1 MNEIT
6 ALTSEVGLTTVEIA
20 ELTGKEHRNVKRDAE
35 TMLTELYKKTDLLRF
50 EHIYLDSYGREQ
62 PCYQLPKNEVLILC
76 SGYSIPLRAAIV
88 RRLDEL
94 EKQNKLVVPN
104 FTNPAEAARAWAL
117 EYEEKQ
123 KALAM
128 VERKNIALEEIIET
142 RSWIQNKKVATAMAT
157 ASAKARENE
166 KLKEQIGDSKT
177 YKQVKAISWL
187 SYFFDLKNAGV
198 YIALG
203 NQLKKMSDAMRY
215 PCRILEDSRY
225 SQGVKAYHVDVIEAL
240 RLKLITDLNMMR
252 KYRI

>member
-35 TMLTELYKKTDLLRF
+35 TMLTELYEKTDLLRF

-94 EKQNKLVVPN
+94 EKQSMPKTLP
-104 FTNPAEAARAWAL
+104 EALRLYANELEMKELAIKQRDEAIKTKAW
-117 EYEEKQ
+117 
-123 KALAM
+123 
-128 VERKNIALEEIIET
+128 I
-142 RSWIQNKKVATAMAT
+142 SDKKTATAMAT

-177 YKQVKAISWL
+177 YKQVKAIPWL
-187 SYFFDLKNAGV
+187 SEFFDLKNAGV

-203 NQLKKMSDAMRY
+203 NQLKKMSAAMRY
-215 PCRILEDSRY
+215 PCRTLDDSRY
-225 SQGVKAYHVDVIEAL
+225 SQGVKAYHIDVIEAL